1 MNITVMR
8 KVDFC
13 AGHRLVGHEG
23 KCAHLHGHNYT
34 VEFHVTGSKTDELGR
49 VVDFSW
55 LNKLF
60 KGWIDEHW
68 DHGFILW
75 NEDADAINAMEQVTP
90 SRIYQLPYN
99 PTAENMARYLLEVIS
114 PELVRQIQG
123 YDLEVTRVV
132 VHETVNSS
140 AEVALTRGAESR
152 QTSFASD
159 KAGL

>member
-1 MNITVMR
+1 MR

-23 KCAHLHGHNYT
+23 KCAHLHGHNYI

-75 NEDADAINAMEQVTP
+75 EKDTDAISALNQVTP
-90 SRIYQLPYN
+90 SRIYELPYN
-99 PTAENMARYLLEVIS
+99 PTAENMARYLLENIS
-114 PELVRQIQG
+114 PGLVRQIEG
-123 YDLEVTRVV
+123 YELEVTKVV

-140 AEVALTRGAESR
+140 AEVTLDSHSGNRMQNRFAEEN
-152 QTSFASD
+152 
-159 KAGL
+159 AGL